1 MAKLFKNKFVVTAL
15 VIAAIGTLYLRLIK
29 PVINF
34 YFPESVQ
41 ADIYIPDN
49 IEDLD
54 AALDPVAPTDGSDG
68 DIQFANEQFSLTEID
83 IGNLRWNERPNRDPF
98 RATKV
103 SESKPRSI
111 EPVFLTSTKPVNI
124 GLPRVSAI
132 VRMPNLKF
140 AVVEGEILKEGDA
153 YGDFVLRSIEEQAV
167 SLIQRPNN
175 LLHRVLVKK

>member
-1 MAKLFKNKFVVTAL
+1 MAKLFNNKLVVAAL
-15 VIAAIGTLYLRLIK
+15 VIAALGILYLRLIK
-29 PVINF
+29 PAINF
-34 YFPESVQ
+34 YFPGSVQ

-54 AALDPVAPTDGSDG
+54 TTLGSVAGLDEYDG
-68 DIQFANEQFSLTEID
+68 DIKFADEQFNLAEID
-83 IGNLRWNERPNRDPF
+83 ISNLRWNERPNRDPF

-111 EPVFLTSTKPVNI
+111 EPVFLTSTKPANS

-140 AVVEGEILKEGDA
+140 AVIEGEILKEGDS
-153 YGDFVLRSIEEQAV
+153 YGNFVLRSIEEQAV
-167 SLIQRPNN
+167 SLVQLPNN